1 MSEGKIWR
9 EIRDKLSN
17 GPLRLFRNECGNG
30 VAIRHNNPSKR
41 QAIIGE
47 CIALAASRG
56 GSGAR
61 IHFGLTTGSSD
72 LIGLKSVII
81 SPEMVGQKIAMFVGV
96 ETKTATGSMRDEQK
110 RWLEFVN
117 QMGGIAIVARNL
129 DEAENKLSVGVD
141 IGVDAAVESPTCPDT
156 TTQ

>member
-9 EIRDKLSN
+9 DIRDKLSR

-30 VAIRHNNPSKR
+30 VAVRHKHPHTR
-41 QAIIGE
+41 QAIISA
-47 CIALAASRG
+47 CIDLAAKMG

-81 SPEMVGQKIAMFVGV
+81 SQDMVGQKIALFVGV

-110 RWLEFVN
+110 RWLEFVS
-117 QMGGIAIVARNL
+117 QMGGLAIVARNL
-129 DEAENKLSVGVD
+129 EEASEKLSVGVD
-141 IGVDAAVESPTCPDT
+141 NGVDAEVQST
-156 TTQ
+156 TPHRREG